1 MSFMLI
7 FADNLFRDKK
17 KMSEETDEIKRV
29 APIILSAIIEKEIA
43 AFNELKKSE
52 YENTTWAE
60 TVSYRIY
67 TNGFDTDD
75 YFLRDSEYSEFYKR
89 VQTAIENLNF
99 FDGVTIQKYK
109 EILEEENGGCSVDVI
124 DDVFCKVVTPIY
136 PSMPDEKKN
145 SF

>member
-1 MSFMLI
+1 
-7 FADNLFRDKK
+7 
-17 KMSEETDEIKRV
+17 MSEETDEIKRL

-43 AFNELKKSE
+43 VFNELKKSE

-60 TVSYRIY
+60 NISYRIY

-75 YFLRDSEYSEFYKR
+75 YFIRDSGYSEFYKT

-124 DDVFCKVVTPIY
+124 DDFFCKIVTPIY
-136 PSMPDEKKN
+136 HSLPDERKDN
-145 SF
+145 F

>member
-1 MSFMLI
+1 
-7 FADNLFRDKK
+7 
-17 KMSEETDEIKRV
+17 MSEETDEIKRL
-29 APIILSAIIEKEIA
+29 APIILSAILEKEIA
-43 AFNELKKSE
+43 VFNELKKSE

-60 TVSYRIY
+60 NISYRIY

-75 YFLRDSEYSEFYKR
+75 YFIRDSGYSEFYKT

-124 DDVFCKVVTPIY
+124 DDFFCKIVTPIY
-136 PSMPDEKKN
+136 HSLPDERKDN
-145 SF
+145 F

>member
-1 MSFMLI
+1 
-7 FADNLFRDKK
+7 
-17 KMSEETDEIKRV
+17 MSEETDEIKRV

-60 TVSYRIY
+60 NISYRIY

-75 YFLRDSEYSEFYKR
+75 YFIRDNGYSEFYKK

-109 EILEEENGGCSVDVI
+109 EIQEEENGGCSVDVI
-124 DDVFCKVVTPIY
+124 DDVFCKIVTSIY
-136 PSMPDEKKN
+136 PSLPDKKKD
-145 SF
+145 SFE

>member
-1 MSFMLI
+1 
-7 FADNLFRDKK
+7 
-17 KMSEETDEIKRV
+17 MSEEIDEIKRI

-60 TVSYRIY
+60 NISYRIY
-67 TNGFDTDD
+67 TNGFDADD
-75 YFLRDSEYSEFYKR
+75 YFLRDNGYSEFYKK
-89 VQTAIENLNF
+89 VQTAIESLNF
-99 FDGVTIQKYK
+99 FDGITIQKYR
-109 EILEEENGGCSVDVI
+109 EILEEENGGCSVDII

-136 PSMPDEKKN
+136 PSLPDEKKN

>member
-1 MSFMLI
+1 
-7 FADNLFRDKK
+7 
-17 KMSEETDEIKRV
+17 MSEETDEIKRV

-60 TVSYRIY
+60 NISYRIY

-75 YFLRDSEYSEFYKR
+75 YVIRDSGYSEFYKN

-99 FDGVTIQKYK
+99 FDGITIQKYK

-124 DDVFCKVVTPIY
+124 DDIFCKIVTPIY
-136 PSMPDEKKN
+136 PSLPDEKKN

>member
-1 MSFMLI
+1 
-7 FADNLFRDKK
+7 
-17 KMSEETDEIKRV
+17 MSEETDEIKRV
-29 APIILSAIIEKEIA
+29 APIVLSAIIEKEIA

-60 TVSYRIY
+60 NISYRIY

-75 YFLRDSEYSEFYKR
+75 YFIRDSGYSEFYKT

-124 DDVFCKVVTPIY
+124 DNFFCKIVTPIY
-136 PSMPDEKKN
+136 HSLPDERKDN
-145 SF
+145 F

>member
-1 MSFMLI
+1 
-7 FADNLFRDKK
+7 
-17 KMSEETDEIKRV
+17 MSEETDEIKRV
-29 APIILSAIIEKEIA
+29 APIILSAIVEKEIA
-43 AFNELKKSE
+43 AFNELKKGE

-60 TVSYRIY
+60 NISYRIY
-67 TNGFDTDD
+67 TNGFDADD
-75 YFLRDSEYSEFYKR
+75 YVIRDSGYSEFYKN

-124 DDVFCKVVTPIY
+124 DDIFCKIVTPIY
-136 PSMPDEKKN
+136 PSLPDEKKN

>member
-1 MSFMLI
+1 
-7 FADNLFRDKK
+7 
-17 KMSEETDEIKRV
+17 MSEETDEIKRV

-60 TVSYRIY
+60 NISYRIY

-75 YFLRDSEYSEFYKR
+75 YFIRDSGYSEFYKT

-124 DDVFCKVVTPIY
+124 DDFFCKIVTPIY
-136 PSMPDEKKN
+136 HSLPDERKDN
-145 SF
+145 F

>member
-1 MSFMLI
+1 
-7 FADNLFRDKK
+7 
-17 KMSEETDEIKRV
+17 MSEETDEIKRV

-60 TVSYRIY
+60 NISYRIY
-67 TNGFDTDD
+67 TNGFDADD
-75 YFLRDSEYSEFYKR
+75 YVICDSGYSEFYKN

-124 DDVFCKVVTPIY
+124 YDIFCKIVTPIY
-136 PSMPDEKKN
+136 PSLSDEKKDC
-145 SF
+145 F